1 MDQIAGLE
9 WVRDNIQ
16 NFGGDPNL
24 VTIYGESAGGISI
37 CTLLVTPQSFGLYH
51 RAIMVRFYFILPTG
65 KGYLTNNSTRT
76 YLVCSE
82 CSDNNTAACSN

>member
-9 WVRDNIQ
+9 WVRDNIKF
-16 NFGGDPNL
+16 FGGDPNL

-51 RAIMVRFYFILPTG
+51 RAIIVRFVLIFKTVLSHWIFTALNAYTILFS
-65 KGYLTNNSTRT
+65 L
-76 YLVCSE
+76 
-82 CSDNNTAACSN
+82 